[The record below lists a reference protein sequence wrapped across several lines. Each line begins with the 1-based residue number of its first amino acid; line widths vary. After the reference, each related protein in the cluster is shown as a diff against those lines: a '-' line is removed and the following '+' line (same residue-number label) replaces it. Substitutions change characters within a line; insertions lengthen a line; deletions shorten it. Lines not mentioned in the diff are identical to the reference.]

1 MITGFIFLKYI
12 LHQSSLWKLLREYAE
27 DKKKELDETNDKA
40 VHTKLEGL
48 LEFSYLIDSKDS
60 NENTITYKLRSS
72 SISDIQT
79 D

>member
-1 MITGFIFLKYI
+1 MK
-12 LHQSSLWKLLREYAE
+12 Q
-27 DKKKELDETNDKA
+27 KKELDETNDKA